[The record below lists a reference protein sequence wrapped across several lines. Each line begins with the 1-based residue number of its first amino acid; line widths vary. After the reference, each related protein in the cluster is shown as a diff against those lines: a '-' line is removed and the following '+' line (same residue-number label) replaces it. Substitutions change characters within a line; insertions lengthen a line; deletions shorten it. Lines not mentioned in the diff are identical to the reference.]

1 MKITKTKLK
10 KIIKESLIEE
20 KIKEIFKSGG
30 YQQAKEVSL
39 SLGHSS
45 LDLSGI
51 DLSEQNLE
59 KKEVGDS
66 MRGANL
72 SNSILIETRFN
83 EVDLQNANFD
93 SASFSDRNI
102 SELILGLLRADN
114 TKFIRCNLRG
124 TNFSNTN
131 KVKLKD
137 YFNILDDINKLNIP
151 DLSFNGNYLK
161 EKGMKE
167 GALIGKT
174 IKLIEKEWLDND
186 FEISNER
193 VSEIIKV
200 QNN

>member
-10 KIIKESLIEE
+10 KIIKESLIED
-20 KIKEIFKSGG
+20 KIREIFKSGG
-30 YQQAKEVSL
+30 YQQAKEISL

-45 LDLSGI
+45 LDLTGI

-102 SELILGLLRADN
+102 SELILGLLRANN

-124 TNFSNTN
+124 ANFSNTD
-131 KVKLKD
+131 KD
-137 YFNILDDINKLNIP
+137 NVLFIDCEYDD
-151 DLSFNGNYLK
+151 
-161 EKGMKE
+161 
-167 GALIGKT
+167 KT
-174 IKLIEKEWLDND
+174 IWPEGYTP
-186 FEISNER
+186 
-193 VSEIIKV
+193 
-200 QNN
+200 